1 MSRRPLAPRTIV
13 AALCGVA
20 LSAALAP
27 AAQAQLPGLPPLPSL
42 GDGPVPQI
50 NPVDGQDPVPPALRD
65 CEDADAAPPVSNGLD
80 PRAPGGGAPNPLNGL
95 RFFVDPTEP
104 AYGKFESFS
113 RQGQDRE
120 AALMWQIAGQPR
132 FRWFGR
138 FTRPNMRQ
146 KIRDYLNC
154 VQALQPGAVPLMTV
168 MRHQGKKCGGG
179 YDGGGAAEDART
191 REWYDDF
198 AEEVGDTRV
207 VIAFEPDS
215 LGTIECLT
223 RRSRMARLRLLRYGV
238 DRFSRMPNATVY
250 IEAGASDW
258 EPAKKTAWQLRY
270 IGIRKV
276 RGFMLNVTHY
286 DWTGH
291 NIKHGLKI
299 SRRTGGKHFIINT
312 ASNGRGPVHIRK
324 RFGRKVYRTLN
335 VWCHPLKRGLGP
347 APSTRTAHPKVD
359 AYVWISRPGYSSGAC
374 NGGPMPIGTFWTDRA
389 LMFATHATNW
399 LRPPRGT
406 RNGHYGRQ
414 PARALG
420 YCGDRC
426 T

>member
-1 MSRRPLAPRTIV
+1 MSRRRLAFRRIA
-13 AALCGVA
+13 AALCGA
-20 LSAALAP
+20 ATCAALAP
-27 AAQAQLPGLPPLPSL
+27 AAHAQLPALPPLPSL

-50 NPVDGQDPVPPALRD
+50 NPVEGQDPVPTVLRD
-65 CEDADAAPPVSNGLD
+65 CEEADPAPPVSNGLD
-80 PRAPGGGAPNPLNGL
+80 ARAPAAGAPNPLNGL

-104 AYGKFESFS
+104 AYQKFESFS
-113 RQGQDRE
+113 RQGRDRE
-120 AALMWQIAGQPR
+120 ATLMWKIAGQPR

-138 FTRPNMRQ
+138 FTRPNMRK

-168 MRHQGKKCGGG
+168 MRHQGKKCGGD

-191 REWYDDF
+191 RDWYDAF
-198 AEEVGDTRV
+198 AEEVGDARV

-215 LGTIECLT
+215 LGTIDCLG
-223 RRSRMARLRLLRYGV
+223 RRHRSARMRLLRYGV
-238 DRFSRMPNATVY
+238 DRLSRMPNATIY
-250 IEAGASDW
+250 LEAGASDW
-258 EPAKKTAWQLRY
+258 EPAKRTAWQLRY
-270 IGIRKV
+270 IGIHKV

-291 NIKHGLKI
+291 NIRHGLKI

-312 ASNGRGPVHIRK
+312 ASSGRGPVHVRK
-324 RFGRKVYRTLN
+324 RFGHGVYRTLN

-347 APSTRTAHPKVD
+347 SPSTRTAHPKVD
-359 AYVWISRPGYSSGAC
+359 AYAWISRPGFSSGSC
-374 NGGPMPIGTFWTDRA
+374 NGGPLPVGSFWTDRA

-414 PARALG
+414 SAHALG